1 MRAHLIIIFQVRQQ
15 HMSEV
20 PLSEHNNVV
29 KAFPSDRTDQ
39 PFGISI
45 LPRGEKQ
52 LVAGG
57 EGRSDR
63 NQSAAGK
70 DRGER
75 PRSAKSVGRPAGDD
89 APDRRHPD
97 GRTGEQA
104 KILDREVIRRR
115 DARAERS
122 RGEPHQEAPEKAD
135 GRYPKLF
142 NLVAPHQCL
151 LRWTIWSSVASK
163 KRKRA

>member
-1 MRAHLIIIFQVRQQ
+1 MGV
-15 HMSEV
+15 E
-20 PLSEHNNVV
+20 PLRHVL
-29 KAFPSDRTDQ
+29 DTDDE
-39 PFGISI
+39 GDAGNGDDHS
-45 LPRGEKQ
+45 LGEKQ

-57 EGRSDR
+57 EGRRDR

-75 PRSAKSVGRPAGDD
+75 PRSAKSIGRPAGDD

-104 KILDREVIRRR
+104 KVLDREVIRRR

-122 RGEPHQEAPEKAD
+122 RGEPHQEAPKKAD

-151 LRWTIWSSVASK
+151 LRWTIWRSVASK
-163 KRKRA
+163 KRKRAPSDQCS